1 MPIQLSDAA
10 VLVNDEVVAIV
21 PNTLKYTE
29 GIGEQQVRAASV
41 GAGAVEQI
49 YSRDVESALSKVM
62 FDIHTTPDNV
72 ALQLTWK
79 TNGNK
84 NVVAIAGSTDE
95 GEVTRTFTQAA
106 MTGDPEIEIGT
117 EGVIN
122 IEFMS
127 NAAI

>member
-10 VLVNDEVVAIV
+10 ILVNDEVVAIV

-29 GIGEQQVRAASV
+29 GFGEQQVRAASV
-41 GAGAVEQI
+41 GGGAVEQI
-49 YSRDVESALSKVM
+49 YSRDVETSLSKVM
-62 FDIHTTPDNV
+62 FDLHTTPDNV
-72 ALQLTWK
+72 KLARSWK
-79 TNGNK
+79 SNGNE
-84 NVVAIAGSTDE
+84 NVVGIAGKTAE
-95 GEVTRTFTQAA
+95 GDVTRTFTQAA
-106 MTGDPEIEIGT
+106 FTGDPEIEIGT

>member
-10 VLVNDEVVAIV
+10 ILVNDEVVAIV

-29 GIGEQQVRAASV
+29 GFGEQQVRAASV
-41 GAGAVEQI
+41 GGGAVEQI
-49 YSRDVESALSKVM
+49 YSRDVETSLSKIM
-62 FDIHTTPDNV
+62 FDLHTTPDNV
-72 ALQLTWK
+72 KLARSWK
-79 TNGNK
+79 SNGNE
-84 NVVAIAGSTDE
+84 NVVQIAGKTTE
-95 GEVTRTFTQAA
+95 GDVTRTFTQAA
-106 MTGDPEIEIGT
+106 FTGDPEIEIGT

>member
-1 MPIQLSDAA
+1 MIQLSDAT

-29 GIGEQQVRAASV
+29 GGGEQQTRAASV
-41 GAGAVEQI
+41 GGGKIEQI

-62 FDIHTTPDNV
+62 FDLHTTIANIKS
-72 ALQLTWK
+72 QRGWK
-79 TNGNK
+79 FKGNQ
-84 NVVAIAGSTDE
+84 NVVAIAGKTAD
-95 GEVTRTFTQAA
+95 GTLTKTFTQAA

-122 IEFMS
+122 IEFMANPS
-127 NAAI
+127 IG

>member
-1 MPIQLSDAA
+1 M
-10 VLVNDEVVAIV
+10 IV

-29 GIGEQQVRAASV
+29 GFGEQSVRAASV
-41 GAGAVEQI
+41 GGGAVEQI
-49 YSRDVESALSKVM
+49 FSQDVETSLSKVM

-72 ALQLTWK
+72 KLARGWK
-79 TNGNK
+79 SNGNL
-84 NVVAIAGSTDE
+84 NVVQIAGKTAE
-95 GEVTRTFTQAA
+95 GDVTRTFTQAA
-106 MTGDPEIEIGT
+106 MTGDPEIEIAT

>member
-1 MPIQLSDAA
+1 MSIQLSDAT

-21 PNTLKYTE
+21 PNTLKFTE
-29 GIGEQQVRAASV
+29 GFGEQNVRAASV
-41 GAGAVEQI
+41 GGGSVEQVF
-49 YSRDVESALSKVM
+49 SRDVETALSKVM

-72 ALQLTWK
+72 KLARTWK
-79 TNGNK
+79 SNGNQ
-84 NVVAIAGSTDE
+84 NVVAIAGKTVE
-95 GEVTRTFTQAA
+95 AELTRTFTQAA
-106 MTGDPEIEIGT
+106 MTGDPEIEIST

>member
-1 MPIQLSDAA
+1 MSIQLSDAA

-21 PNTLKYTE
+21 PNSLKFTE
-29 GIGEQQVRAASV
+29 GFGEQTVRAASV
-41 GAGAVEQI
+41 GGGAVEQI
-49 YSRDVESALSKVM
+49 YSRDVETALSKVM
-62 FDIHTTPDNV
+62 FDLHTTPANV
-72 ALQLTWK
+72 KLQRAWK
-79 TNGNK
+79 ANANQ
-84 NVVAIAGSTDE
+84 NVVQIAGKTTE
-95 GEVTRTFTQAA
+95 GDMTRTFTQAA

>member
-1 MPIQLSDAA
+1 MPIQLSSAA
-10 VLVNDEVVAIV
+10 LLVNDEVVMIV

-29 GIGEQQVRAASV
+29 GFGEQSVRAASV
-41 GAGAVEQI
+41 GGGAVEQI
-49 YSRDVESALSKVM
+49 FSQDVETSLSKVM

-72 ALQLTWK
+72 KLARGWK
-79 TNGNK
+79 SNGNL
-84 NVVAIAGSTDE
+84 NVVQIAGKTAE
-95 GEVTRTFTQAA
+95 GDVTRTFTQAA
-106 MTGDPEIEIGT
+106 MTGDPEIEIAT

>member
-1 MPIQLSDAA
+1 MSIQLSDAA

-21 PNTLKYTE
+21 PNSLKFTE
-29 GIGEQQVRAASV
+29 GFGEQNVRAASV
-41 GAGAVEQI
+41 GGGSVEQV
-49 YSRDVESALSKVM
+49 YSRDLETALSQIM
-62 FDIHTTPDNV
+62 FDLHTTPANV
-72 ALQLTWK
+72 KLARSWK
-79 TNGNK
+79 SNANQ
-84 NVVAIAGSTDE
+84 NVVQIAGKTAEADM
-95 GEVTRTFTQAA
+95 TRVFTQAA

>member
-21 PNTLKYTE
+21 PNSLKFTE
-29 GIGEQQVRAASV
+29 GFGEQQVRAASV
-41 GAGAVEQI
+41 GGGAVEQI
-49 YSRDVESALSKVM
+49 FSNDVETALSKVM

-72 ALQLTWK
+72 EMQKTWK
-79 TNGNK
+79 ANGNK
-84 NVVAIAGSTDE
+84 NVVAIAGATDE
-95 GEVTRTFTQAA
+95 GETTRTFTQAA
-106 MTGDPEIEIGT
+106 MTNDPEIEIGT

>member
-10 VLVNDEVVAIV
+10 ILINDEVVAIV

-29 GIGEQQVRAASV
+29 GFGEQQVRAASV
-41 GAGAVEQI
+41 GGGSVEQI
-49 YSRDVESALSKVM
+49 YSRDVETSLSKVM
-62 FDIHTTPDNV
+62 FDLHTTPSNVKLARSWKSNGNENV
-72 ALQLTWK
+72 AQ
-79 TNGNK
+79 
-84 NVVAIAGSTDE
+84 IAGKTTE
-95 GEVTRTFTQAA
+95 GDVTRTFTQAA
-106 MTGDPEIEIGT
+106 MTSDPEIEIGT